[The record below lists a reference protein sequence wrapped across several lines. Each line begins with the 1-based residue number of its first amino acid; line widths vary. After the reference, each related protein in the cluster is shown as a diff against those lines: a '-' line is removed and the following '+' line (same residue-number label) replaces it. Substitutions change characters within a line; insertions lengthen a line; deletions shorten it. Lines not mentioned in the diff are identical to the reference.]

1 MLKNYISQYF
11 FIISILWSTGCGPLD
26 ENEVSKVQQAWNA
39 RYQYDLENRRIVSI
53 YENQKI
59 GRATGRDE
67 HGRIN
72 YDQYWV
78 TRPFKGENLMKHHE
92 AKLDSAR
99 ENRWNLANRN
109 LIEARKLKLSEVA
122 SNKDEKGGDEE
133 EATEEFDDSM
143 PVPFLPQGISIDS
156 EESPA
161 DLFPPMDSPGAPPF
175 PASNL
180 NGSGMPSDPEAQPPS
195 PFDPL
200 PPL

>member
-1 MLKNYISQYF
+1 M
-11 FIISILWSTGCGPLD
+11 ISILWSTGCGPLD

-59 GRATGRDE
+59 GRSTGRYE

-122 SNKDEKGGDEE
+122 RNKDEKGGDEE

-156 EESPA
+156 EEPPA

-175 PASNL
+175 PDSNL